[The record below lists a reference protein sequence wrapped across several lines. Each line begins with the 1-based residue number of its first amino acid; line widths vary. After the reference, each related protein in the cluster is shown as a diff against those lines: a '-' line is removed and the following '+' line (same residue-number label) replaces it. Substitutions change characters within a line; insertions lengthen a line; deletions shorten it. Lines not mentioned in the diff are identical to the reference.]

1 MRRGLVFVLV
11 FSLLVFIPVMGV
23 RVALSLYALDL
34 GAGAFEVG
42 VIGAASQIPMLFFS
56 IPVAALLERCG
67 PRITLATSALCGI
80 AGTLLPWVW
89 PDVTALV
96 IASFLFGTSNV
107 FAFQPSQTLV
117 GLLGKP
123 ETLARDFSVYAFLSS
138 LSALFGPYASG
149 LAIDAAGHRNGFLVF
164 LAFELVALAMVLVA
178 GRVLPAATGTRTR
191 TGGLAETLREP
202 RVWRLIAI
210 SSLSCVGLDLFPFFV
225 PLYGHAAGLSASAIG
240 ATVSVAAIGM
250 ILLPVLLP
258 FLARVLGEERVM
270 GACLGA
276 MGLAFLMLLA
286 PGNVP
291 LLVTA
296 SFVYGFAC
304 YAANP
309 LTSTLAWAHLPGPV
323 AARFLAVRN
332 TGNAALRVVI
342 APVFG
347 ALTAGL
353 GLAAAITASA
363 AIMAASGLWV
373 GARRRFAALP
383 PGQARGG

>member
-1 MRRGLVFVLV
+1 MRRGFVFVLV

-42 VIGAASQIPMLFFS
+42 VIGAASQIPMLLFS
-56 IPVAALLERCG
+56 LPVAAMLERYG
-67 PRITLATSALCGI
+67 PRVTLAASALCGI
-80 AGTLLPWVW
+80 AGTLLPWAW
-89 PDVTALV
+89 PDVSALV

-107 FAFQPSQTLV
+107 LAFQPGQTLV

-123 ETLARDFSVYAFLSS
+123 ETLARDFSVYAFFSS
-138 LSALFGPYASG
+138 LSALFGPVASG
-149 LAIDAAGHRNGFLVF
+149 LAIDAAGHRSGFLVF
-164 LAFELVALAMVLVA
+164 LAFELSALALVLTA
-178 GRVLPAATGTRTR
+178 GRVLPVARKARAH
-191 TGGLAETLREP
+191 TGGGGLGETLRN
-202 RVWRLIAI
+202 RKVWRLIAI
-210 SSLSCVGLDLFPFFV
+210 SGLSGIGLDLFPFFV
-225 PLYGHAAGLSASAIG
+225 PLYGHAAGLSASVIG

-258 FLARVLGEERVM
+258 FLARTCGEERVM
-270 GACLGA
+270 AACLGV
-276 MGLAFLMLLA
+276 MGIAFLMLLP

-291 LLVTA
+291 LLVAA
-296 SFVYGFAC
+296 SFLYGLAC

-309 LTSTLAWAHLPGPV
+309 LTSTLAWAHLPPGV

-347 ALTAGL
+347 ALAAGL
-353 GLAAAITASA
+353 GLAAGIAVSA
-363 AIMAASGLWV
+363 AIMGASGLWV
-373 GARRRFAALP
+373 GARRRVAAVP
-383 PGQARGG
+383 RAA